1 MKWRIDDVPVFIAV
15 VENGGMT
22 AAAAALGSPKST
34 VSTTV
39 ARLEQALGLRL
50 IDRDS
55 RNLRVTPEGETFYR
69 QSLLIMEQVREAD
82 ATVAGLSASPA
93 GRLAAALPPAFTEEI
108 LAPRLAEFRARYPL
122 IELDL
127 IVTGH
132 GFELLRDRVDLAVV
146 VGPLQDSDVISR
158 TLIAGTLV
166 WVASPAY
173 LAAHEIGLAIDDIR
187 GHVQICE
194 TRYGQARMPV
204 HVDGRAAHIDLAQG
218 ITHVNDPLV
227 VRRAVVNGAGVTLL
241 PRHYCGAPLDQGE
254 LVEICGHVTF
264 DIAASKLTL
273 VYPHRW
279 LISPRL
285 RAFIDFLV
293 EICA

>member
-1 MKWRIDDVPVFIAV
+1 M
-15 VENGGMT
+15 
-22 AAAAALGSPKST
+22 
-34 VSTTV
+34 STTV

-132 GFELLRDRVDLAVV
+132 GFELLRDRVGDIDLVDLLGVVFNALAVELHKRLRDV
-146 VGPLQDSDVISR
+146 VGERTHARAQPGGEHERSRGPR
-158 TLIAGTLV
+158 TL
-166 WVASPAY
+166 
-173 LAAHEIGLAIDDIR
+173 
-187 GHVQICE
+187 GHVICS
-194 TRYGQARMPV
+194 RGQV
-204 HVDGRAAHIDLAQG
+204 
-218 ITHVNDPLV
+218 
-227 VRRAVVNGAGVTLL
+227 
-241 PRHYCGAPLDQGE
+241 
-254 LVEICGHVTF
+254 
-264 DIAASKLTL
+264 
-273 VYPHRW
+273 
-279 LISPRL
+279 
-285 RAFIDFLV
+285 
-293 EICA
+293 